1 VATEAHAGL
10 RLHDLRH
17 SYASAALAAGEHPK
31 VVQERL
37 VHSSTK
43 ITLDIYSHV
52 TKELGDEAADRI
64 ARSILGGEQ

>member
-1 VATEAHAGL
+1 MDFGPIGGESAGEG
-10 RLHDLRH
+10 
-17 SYASAALAAGEHPK
+17 LAAIG
-31 VVQERL
+31 VNARG
-37 VHSSTK
+37 HSSTK